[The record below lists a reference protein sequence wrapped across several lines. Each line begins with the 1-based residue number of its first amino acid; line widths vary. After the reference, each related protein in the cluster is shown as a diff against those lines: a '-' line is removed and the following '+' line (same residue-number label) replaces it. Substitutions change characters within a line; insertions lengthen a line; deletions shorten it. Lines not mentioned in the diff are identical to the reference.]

1 MTEQINQEVLVIL
14 LKKIIELLDEK
25 EPASES
31 VSVDN
36 LDVVSASLRNELAKV
51 VKAVKDSQPDNTD
64 VLKELKKLTAA
75 ISAIEVN
82 PTINVNAADVTIP
95 EIKLPSISIPDINVP
110 TPQVNYTAPDIHI
123 PAPVV
128 NLPAPIVNVE
138 TIDISAII
146 QAIESNLNKIRT
158 NSVGRPLAVR
168 LSDGQNWVKQLEQL
182 NKQTAQTVQYMSDV
196 SYIRNAAGT
205 RINPATDEGIR
216 GVSIPQGSSANG
228 TVDLTSA
235 NTWYAVPSTVPT
247 SDYIL
252 VAALET
258 AVGTVRWG
266 YDNTGT
272 PSATNGLQS
281 PSMLT
286 IRLAANQSI
295 YFASSTAGDDVN
307 WTTKVI

>member
-138 TIDISAII
+138 TVNFSDLEKVLEI
-146 QAIESNLNKIRT
+146 NLNKLRT
-158 NSVGRPLAVR
+158 NSETRPLAVR
-168 LSDGQNWVKQLEQL
+168 LSDGQKWVKQLEQI
-182 NKQTAQTVQYMSDV
+182 NKQTAQTTQFMSDV
-196 SYIRNAAGT
+196 SYLRNAAGL
-205 RINPATDEGIR
+205 RINPATDEGLK
-216 GVSIPQGSSANG
+216 GTSIPQGANVNG

-252 VAALET
+252 VIAIET
-258 AVGTVRWG
+258 SVGTIRWG

-272 PSATNGLQS
+272 PSSTNGLQA

-286 IRLAANQSI
+286 LRLAANQTV
-295 YFASSTAGDDVN
+295 YYASSTAGDDVN

>member
-14 LKKIIELLDEK
+14 LKKIIELLDDK

-138 TIDISAII
+138 PADLTSII
-146 QAIESNLNKIRT
+146 QALEVNLNKIRT
-158 NSVGRPLAVR
+158 NSETRPLAVR
-168 LSDGQNWVKQLEQL
+168 LSDGQKWVKELQQL
-182 NKQTAQTVQYMSDV
+182 NRQAAQTTQFMSDV
-196 SYIRNAAGT
+196 SYIKNSAGI
-205 RINPATDEGIR
+205 RINPATDEGLR
-216 GVSIPQGSSANG
+216 GTSIPQGASTNG

-235 NTWYAVPSTVPT
+235 NTWYQVPSTVPT
-247 SDYIL
+247 SDYVL
-252 VAALET
+252 VVSIESAA
-258 AVGTVRWG
+258 GTIRWG
-266 YDNTGT
+266 YSNNST
-272 PSATNGLQS
+272 PSSTNGCQA
-281 PSMLT
+281 PSMLS
-286 IRLAANQSI
+286 IRLAANQSV
-295 YFASSTAGDDVN
+295 YYGSSSAGDDIN

>member
-138 TIDISAII
+138 TVNFSDLEKVLEI
-146 QAIESNLNKIRT
+146 NLNKLRT
-158 NSVGRPLAVR
+158 NSETRPLAVR
-168 LSDGQNWVKQLEQL
+168 LSDGQKWVKQLEQI
-182 NKQTAQTVQYMSDV
+182 NKQTAQTTQFMSDV
-196 SYIRNAAGT
+196 SYIRNAAGI
-205 RINPATDEGIR
+205 RINPATDEGI
-216 GVSIPQGSSANG
+216 
-228 TVDLTSA
+228 
-235 NTWYAVPSTVPT
+235 
-247 SDYIL
+247 
-252 VAALET
+252 
-258 AVGTVRWG
+258 
-266 YDNTGT
+266 
-272 PSATNGLQS
+272 
-281 PSMLT
+281 
-286 IRLAANQSI
+286 NQI
-295 YFASSTAGDDVN
+295 AGNQAMQVDDVS
-307 WTTKVI
+307 TTSVTYVGVAPIGTSVGSAGWKIKKIDESGSPITTVVTWAGGGSYSQVWSNRTSLTYA

>member
-14 LKKIIELLDEK
+14 LKKIIELLDDK

-75 ISAIEVN
+75 ISAIEVS

-138 TIDISAII
+138 PADLTSII
-146 QAIESNLNKIRT
+146 QALEVNLNKIRT
-158 NSVGRPLAVR
+158 NSETRPLAVR
-168 LSDGQNWVKQLEQL
+168 MSDGQKWVKQLEQL
-182 NKQTAQTVQYMSDV
+182 NKQTAQTVQYMSDM
-196 SYIRNAAGT
+196 SYIRNAGGSK
-205 RINPATDEGIR
+205 INPATDESLKGI
-216 GVSIPQGSSANG
+216 SIPNGVGANN

-247 SDYIL
+247 SDYVLAI
-252 VAALET
+252 AIET
-258 AVGTVRWG
+258 SVGTIRWG

-272 PSATNGLQS
+272 PSATNGLQA

-286 IRLAANQSI
+286 LRMAANQTV
-295 YFASSTAGDDVN
+295 YYASSTAGDDVN
-307 WTTKVI
+307 WTTKVL